1 MVLLKLD
8 SMSGCM
14 DMNRS
19 DMMSQGMKMAQPLWQ
34 CMFAHMHMHTSVM
47 ICRNP
52 MTQDIT
58 AHEKGMMM
66 VCPPLPLPTQG
77 VLVCAHAYMRRRAAA
92 VVAGAASAAW
102 ACWGS

>member
-52 MTQDIT
+52 MTHDIT
-58 AHEKGMMM
+58 AHEKGMM
-66 VCPPLPLPTQG
+66 VVRPPLPLPRRG
-77 VLVCAHAYMRRRAAA
+77 VLVCAHAFMCRRAAA
-92 VVAGAASAAW
+92 VAASAAW

>member
-66 VCPPLPLPTQG
+66 VCPSLPLPPHPSPG
-77 VLVCAHAYMRRRAAA
+77 SIGLCLRVY
-92 VVAGAASAAW
+92 AS
-102 ACWGS
+102 